1 MSRRSKLSRRGSK
14 KLFKKT
20 VGKTKKINLNT
31 APMRGGFRL

>member
-1 MSRRSKLSRRGSK
+1 MSRRGKMSRRGSK